1 MGATSMELL
10 KSFIATVVAIVLA
23 LGIIFL
29 IGTFPEAA
37 GLMGA
42 FALAWFAVH
51 TTVDEEE

>member
-42 FALAWFAVH
+42 FALAWITVH
-51 TTVDEEE
+51 TTVDKDE